1 MNTCEFNTYNL
12 IKTVETVIVKYKSS
26 NTRLKSG
33 VKKKIIS
40 LNRFNGLIS
49 LLTLYINQKKYLEEK
64 MRKIIIAGNWK
75 MNNDLTQT
83 EKLIVHLKNL
93 LQNEKPNCDVVVCPP
108 YTSLSEASKLL
119 KGSQIKLGAQNM
131 HFEENGAFTGEVSAL
146 MLKSV
151 GCEYVILGH
160 SERRHI
166 FGESNEMI
174 NKKIKKAL
182 SAGLKPIFCVGEL
195 LEERENGTTNDVVK
209 KQILKGLAEIS
220 ADDMKNIIV
229 AYEPV
234 WAIGTGKTASPAQAQ
249 EVHEFIRDL
258 VEITYSLE
266 IANDLVIQ
274 YGGSVKPDNAKE
286 LISQKDIDG
295 ALVGGACLKADS
307 FVGIIK
313 GA

>member
-1 MNTCEFNTYNL
+1 MR
-12 IKTVETVIVKYKSS
+12 KTV
-26 NTRLKSG
+26 
-33 VKKKIIS
+33 
-40 LNRFNGLIS
+40 
-49 LLTLYINQKKYLEEK
+49 
-64 MRKIIIAGNWK
+64 IAGNWK
-75 MNNDLTQT
+75 MNNDLKES
-83 EKLIVHLKNL
+83 EKLIVELKNL
-93 LQNEKPNCDVVVCPP
+93 LQNEKPNCEVIVCPP

-119 KGSQIKLGAQNM
+119 NGSQIKLGAQNM

-195 LEERENGTTNDVVK
+195 LEERERGTTNDVVK

-220 ADDMKNIIV
+220 ADEMKNIIV

-266 IANDLVIQ
+266 VANDLVIQ

-307 FVGIIK
+307 FMGIIK

>member
-1 MNTCEFNTYNL
+1 MR
-12 IKTVETVIVKYKSS
+12 KTV
-26 NTRLKSG
+26 
-33 VKKKIIS
+33 
-40 LNRFNGLIS
+40 
-49 LLTLYINQKKYLEEK
+49 
-64 MRKIIIAGNWK
+64 IAGNWK
-75 MNNDLTQT
+75 MNNDLKES
-83 EKLIVHLKNL
+83 EKLIVELKNL
-93 LQNEKPNCDVVVCPP
+93 LQNEKPNCDVIVCPP
-108 YTSLSEASKLL
+108 FTSLSEASKLL
-119 KGSQIKLGAQNM
+119 NGSQIKLGAQNM
-131 HFEENGAFTGEVSAL
+131 HYEENGAFTGEVSAS

-151 GCEYVILGH
+151 GCEYVIIGH

-195 LEERENGTTNDVVK
+195 LEERESGTTNDVVK

-258 VEITYSLE
+258 IEITYSLE

-307 FVGIIK
+307 FMGIIK